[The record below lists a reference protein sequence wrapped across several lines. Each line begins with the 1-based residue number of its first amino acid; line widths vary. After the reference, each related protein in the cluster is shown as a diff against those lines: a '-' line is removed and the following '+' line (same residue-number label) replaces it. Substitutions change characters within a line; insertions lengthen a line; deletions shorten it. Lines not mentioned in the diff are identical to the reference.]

1 MVTGKAKRLS
11 LIILSLIMVV
21 AVSVGVISIPNTAKA
36 DAGTAVSYFTNLS
49 NPVYEKVAYSAEAD
63 AETAYALTT
72 DLTEEATPIKYNR
85 VVDVPQGGMVSIARI
100 GGWHTYTLPYT
111 ALYVKVEDATDSSIY
126 FETRMTRVWMSGDN
140 VTPIGPYSVVSRNS
154 ENLYYGQEVT
164 STAGAV
170 TKYSN
175 IPYVLEDGMAA
186 GQGPNSWHGIGKQT
200 LNATALQYVEYLY
213 SQADNSVYMIFEDS
227 AYGVGEQVMKVAN
240 FNDTAQFANAWAGF
254 TSGKVKISIFGSNKA
269 GVATA
274 VTTEKSKLFIE
285 TIGGMPACADWA
297 SDKTVSET
305 AGMAYGAT
313 LSVTDLNDTYVVGAT
328 INPSATFT
336 VGSVT
341 KPAYIDVYT
350 PFGFETGKTV
360 LNEVGIYNLIFM
372 ADFNGNVYF
381 ETRDILVDNE
391 FVTENDVI
399 SGAVNAETIQ
409 VDYQRLHFNYATSGE
424 YTSWEK
430 GSAVTLDLP
439 AKTAPI
445 TLNTPVTVSG
455 TEKTH
460 IASFGFSGMA
470 AEDKSIQRAEY
481 SLVKVK
487 VEDASDS
494 TNYFETAFLH
504 GHVGNDRALW
514 WMPSTNSANVAEDAS
529 TAWGG
534 QGCNG
539 AYNTSMYNK
548 DKNDFATTSF
558 GWGALGNCTI
568 DRETGAQPFFE
579 MYYSASDNSVY
590 LNYYVRAYNATAE
603 DYILTPV
610 TDFKIADFNDL
621 TNQFSAEWAGFGAD
635 SQVKISIYGE
645 NTLNR
650 PAGTA
655 DFTLE
660 KLGGKDI
667 TLDSFEETYSTLQ
680 NPELDVIDGGGYA
693 GQEADAKYF
702 VNYANAYYN
711 GQVYTPYNYS
721 YEWVYDTD
729 IVSTDAK
736 YVPTEVGEYTVNI
749 TVTDYFGNTA
759 SASTTYETMANPI
772 AMDGGAQIRVDDA
785 SKSGIMFTTYFDK
798 QFVSDNALAVEE
810 GYATAMDY
818 GTFIIPLDMLE
829 GLSAFSMENYELAL
843 GHAPVANQDYL
854 DVAVSGFY
862 EAGETETCYAIRAT
876 IKNIKAHNYTRQFV
890 GIGYVKATLADGSV
904 MYMFANLDK
913 SLARSVYEVAK
924 AAYEDRSA
932 EWTDIYEYETANGD
946 YSQLD
951 DVQLGIAESYID
963 SVVIL
968 TVDGETAT
976 YAGGVEKGY
985 SAPYTAT
992 VSGNVVTI
1000 TSEVEVKTVLVNGVR
1015 YTEFTSTENDGK
1027 TVTVTIG

>member
-49 NPVYEKVAYSAEAD
+49 NPVYEKVAYSAEVD
-63 AETAYALTT
+63 AETAYALTV

-85 VVDVPQGGMVSIARI
+85 VVDVPLGGMVSIARI

-140 VTPIGPYSVVSRNS
+140 ATPIGPYSVVSRNS

-186 GQGPNSWHGIGKQT
+186 GQGPNAWNGVGKQT
-200 LNATALQYVEYLY
+200 LNITALQYVEYLY

-297 SDKTVSET
+297 SSKTVSET

-313 LSVTDLNDTYVVGAT
+313 LSVTDLNDTYVVGST

-360 LNEVGIYNLIFM
+360 LAEKGVYNLIFM

-381 ETRDILVDNE
+381 ETRDIIVDNE
-391 FVTENDVI
+391 FVTEKKVI
-399 SGAVNAETIQ
+399 SGAVNAEVID
-409 VDYQRLHFNYATSGE
+409 VNYQRMHATYLNANNYGA

-460 IASFGFSGMA
+460 IASFGFSGVA
-470 AEDKSIQRAEY
+470 DDQQGIHRAEY
-481 SLVKVK
+481 SVAKVK
-487 VEDASDS
+487 VEDANDS
-494 TNYFETAFLH
+494 SNYFETAFLLCS
-504 GHVGNDRALW
+504 VANDDALW

-534 QGCNG
+534 QGYDG
-539 AYNTSMYNK
+539 SYK
-548 DKNDFATTSF
+548 DKGDFATTSF
-558 GWGALGNCTI
+558 GWNALGCTI
-568 DRETGAQPFFE
+568 DRWGGAQPFFE

-590 LNYYVRAYNATAE
+590 ITYYIQGTDN
-603 DYILTPV
+603 LTTV
-610 TDFKIADFNDL
+610 TDYKIADFNDL

-645 NTLNR
+645 NTANR

-660 KLGGKDI
+660 KLGGKDV
-667 TLDSFEETYSTLQ
+667 TLDSFEETYSILGT
-680 NPELDVIDGGGYA
+680 PELDVTDGGGYA
-693 GQEADAKYF
+693 GQEADAKYL

-721 YEWVYDTD
+721 YEWIYDTD

-736 YVPTEVGEYTVNI
+736 YTPTEVGEYTVNI

-759 SASTTYETMANPI
+759 SASMTYEAMANPI

-829 GLSAFSMENYELAL
+829 GVSAFSMENYELAL

-924 AAYEDRSA
+924 AAYEDRNA